1 MDQWWT
7 FGFRLVRKVKFFN
20 IVKYILW
27 LYFTTS
33 KKSLLYPFS
42 FYTLAQNHELSLFVQ
57 YNIDLMPFLFV
68 IFPPNKYNIE
78 SN

>member
-7 FGFRLVRKVKFFN
+7 FGFPLVRKVNSFS
-20 IVKYILW
+20 IVKYILR

-33 KKSLLYPFS
+33 KKSLVYPFS
-42 FYTLAQNHELSLFVQ
+42 FYTLAQNHELSLFVK

-68 IFPPNKYNIE
+68 IFPTNKYNTE